1 MQAREWKK
9 TQNYSNKTRGLS
21 LSVKRDLDVIVGNLL
36 LQILRVLIV
45 DRESNGDAGVEDL
58 CDTTT
63 ELIGHGPRA
72 HDLGNLN
79 DVIEGSVVVMLDV
92 LAVTIVIFRVHPSV
106 DFANTR

>member
-1 MQAREWKK
+1 M
-9 TQNYSNKTRGLS
+9 
-21 LSVKRDLDVIVGNLL
+21 

-58 CDTTT
+58 RDTTT
-63 ELIGHGPRA
+63 ELIGHGLRA

-79 DVIEGSVVVMLDV
+79 DVIEGNVVVVLDV